1 MKIDPALF
9 LLSALWTAT
18 PAHAQVACLLCT
30 DAPVSAAAAP
40 NTALHIDIQTTL
52 DFSTA
57 AHTAAGSGTIEV
69 DAKSGERRISAGL
82 IGLGG
87 PALRG
92 VVTLTGEAF
101 RRIAITMPRS
111 ILLSSTLGAKAEV
124 SNIQTTLSPDP
135 MLDANGSLIFSFG
148 GTLSVLGEAA
158 GDFHGQVRI
167 SADYQ

>member
-1 MKIDPALF
+1 MSFSSRLF
-9 LLSALWTAT
+9 VLLSVLGTAT
-18 PAHAQVACLLCT
+18 PARAQITCLLCA
-30 DAPVSAAAAP
+30 DAPVVAAAP
-40 NTALHIDIQTTL
+40 ATALHIDIQTTL

-92 VVTLTGEAF
+92 VVTVTGDPF
-101 RRIAITMPRS
+101 RRITITMPRS
-111 ILLSSTLGAKAEV
+111 ILLGSTLGAKAEV
-124 SNIQTTLSPDP
+124 SNIQTTLSADP

-148 GTLSVLGEAA
+148 GTLSVVGEAA
-158 GDFHGQVRI
+158 GDFHGQIRI